1 MFDVLSKG
9 FKSARLA
16 LTGKA
21 ELTEEVLAPALR
33 EVRTSLIQ
41 ADVELSVVKGFL
53 ARVKERALGDIV
65 PVKGPNGKKV
75 KVTPQD
81 WFIKACY
88 DELVELMGPV
98 GYKPKSGRQ
107 AIGRHDG
114 GAPGLW

>member
-41 ADVELSVVKGFL
+41 ADVELSVVKGFS
-53 ARVKERALGDIV
+53 AREGTGLRRYCSGQRAER
-65 PVKGPNGKKV
+65 
-75 KVTPQD
+75 
-81 WFIKACY
+81 
-88 DELVELMGPV
+88 
-98 GYKPKSGRQ
+98 
-107 AIGRHDG
+107 
-114 GAPGLW
+114 